1 MSTEMNFDDLPD
13 GWECVDLKNIVSKL
27 VDGSHNPPKKQP
39 SGQPMLSARNIDKN
53 QIIFDTYRFIA
64 DEDFERENARTKVTP
79 GDVLLTIVGTIGRT
93 AVVPK
98 GLDNFTLQRSVAVLT
113 PDGVLPKFLMYQL
126 EAPSVQRYFEENAR
140 GTAQKGVYLKTL
152 GQTPIK
158 VAPLEQQKRIVAE
171 IEKQFSRLDEAVANL
186 KRVKANLKR
195 YKAAVLKAAVEGKLT
210 EEWRKQHPDVEPA
223 DKLLERILAERREKW
238 TRKGKYTEPVV
249 PDTGNLPEL
258 PEGWVWVQYDH
269 VGVMQLGRQRSPKYH
284 AGSNMRSYLR
294 VANVFE
300 DRIDISDVKEMDF
313 PQDDYE
319 KYKLEPGDLLLNEGQ
334 SPEFLGR
341 PAIYR
346 GELPG
351 ACFTNTLIRFRA
363 VEGVCVEFAL
373 IVSRHNMHAGRF
385 VEEGTITTNIAH
397 LSLGRLASVEFPL
410 PPRDEQT
417 RIVDEVERQLSIVS
431 GAEAQVEANLRR
443 ADRLRQSIL
452 KQAFSGQLVPQDP
465 NDESAS
471 VLLERIR
478 ATQLAQTKEPAAHQR
493 MQRTPAPKT
502 GASSPEPLPL
512 VADAPA
518 TYGDAIIARILAA
531 MQPGREYARAEF
543 VDPLGLTTGQW
554 NAAIQ
559 ELKRVGKVRQVGAKR
574 GTKYELIYS
583 KMEIRPK

>member
-1 MSTEMNFDDLPD
+1 LPANTNQALAIIRLQPGKID
-13 GWECVDLKNIVSKL
+13 YKYLFYFLKSDAIQ
-27 VDGSHNPPKKQP
+27 KKSLQ
-39 SGQPMLSARNIDKN
+39 K
-53 QIIFDTYRFIA
+53 
-64 DEDFERENARTKVTP
+64 
-79 GDVLLTIVGTIGRT
+79 IVGVGRANLSLANIG
-93 AVVPK
+93 
-98 GLDNFTLQRSVAVLT
+98 
-113 PDGVLPKFLMYQL
+113 
-126 EAPSVQRYFEENAR
+126 EFEIN
-140 GTAQKGVYLKTL
+140 L
-152 GQTPIK
+152 
-158 VAPLEQQKRIVAE
+158 APLNEQTRIVAE

-210 EEWRKQHPDVEPA
+210 EEWRKTHVGAGLKPAPTEPIEPA
-223 DKLLERILAERREKW
+223 DKLLERILAERRKAAG
-238 TRKGKYTEPVV
+238 KGKYKEPVG
-249 PDTGNLPEL
+249 PDTSELPEL
-258 PEGWVWVQYDH
+258 PAGWVW
-269 VGVMQLGRQRSPKYH
+269 
-284 AGSNMRSYLR
+284 
-294 VANVFE
+294 
-300 DRIDISDVKEMDF
+300 
-313 PQDDYE
+313 
-319 KYKLEPGDLLLNEGQ
+319 
-334 SPEFLGR
+334 
-341 PAIYR
+341 
-346 GELPG
+346 
-351 ACFTNTLIRFRA
+351 
-363 VEGVCVEFAL
+363 
-373 IVSRHNMHAGRF
+373 
-385 VEEGTITTNIAH
+385 
-397 LSLGRLASVEFPL
+397 ASVEQIADVASGNTPTGILSAVKAAGDVPWYKVGDMNHEQNQQVMRHADSWLSSSEARRLGLRLFQPNTVLFPKRGGAIATNKKRRLESAGCADLNVMGITPTDEIAAYFFEWFNGVDLGGLSDGSNVPQINHKDIEPLSVPL
-410 PPRDEQT
+410 PPLPEQ
-417 RIVDEVERQLSIVS
+417 RQIVAEVERRLSIVA
-431 GAEAQVEANLRR
+431 GAEAQVDANLRR